1 MDPLGAAVLKRWI
14 LPVVLFA
21 VVSAVGTYWWESGG
35 RLAYGAWLNRA
46 GGGLFELFGLPA
58 DAILPRERFINLVV
72 FAALVVAT
80 PGLAAYRRF
89 VGLLAGM
96 VVLVWSHLLLSAVV
110 WMIADGVASFPLPV
124 AVFSD
129 ALPFVLWLAVAR
141 ELVAG
146 WMAAAAPD
154 GAPPA

>member
-1 MDPLGAAVLKRWI
+1 MGAAVLKRWI

-21 VVSAVGTYWWESGG
+21 VVSAVGTYWWENGG
-35 RLAYGAWLNRA
+35 RLAYGAWLNSA
-46 GGGLFELFGLPA
+46 GAGLFEALGLPA

-72 FAALVVAT
+72 LAALVIAT
-80 PGLAAYRRF
+80 PGLAPYRRF
-89 VGLLAGM
+89 VGLVVGL

-110 WMIADGVASFPLPV
+110 WKMAGGVASFPLLL

-146 WMAAAAPD
+146 WVAAAAP
-154 GAPPA
+154 GSAPRT